1 MIGGFSLCMFT
12 PGTREELVVC
22 GDAGRVH
29 ASESAQLGEANK
41 NRLEVWRGE
50 NGASS
55 VREPEYPAY
64 INEAGHHGSTFFE
77 HLSFVDE
84 LAGGAV
90 SGPNLADGLWSVAVG
105 AAAQLS
111 IERGNAVDVAEV
123 MPEGFDATQWLKTNY
138 QDS

>member
-1 MIGGFSLCMFT
+1 VIGGFSLCMFT

-29 ASESAQLGEANK
+29 ASESARLGDANE
-41 NRLEVWRGE
+41 NRLEVWCGE

-55 VREPEYPAY
+55 VRAPEYPSY
-64 INEAGHHGSTFFE
+64 ITKAGHHGSTFFE

-84 LAGGAV
+84 LSSGVA

-111 IERGNAVDVAEV
+111 IERGAAVDVEEV
-123 MPEGFDATQWLKTNY
+123 LPADFDSAQWVKTKFQEG
-138 QDS
+138 